1 MLQLF
6 TAHDPVLAFGLPGHS
21 EWLILLVLGL
31 LIFGR
36 RLPEVGRS
44 LGRSIVEFKRGIKGI
59 QDEVEEESSRPGRE
73 PERLSDESRK
83 SELPRASAGEEA
95 PNPYSRVEQKASDD

>member
-1 MLQLF
+1 MMASLGF
-6 TAHDPVLAFGLPGHS
+6 DMHTLAFFNMPGYT
-21 EWLILLVLGL
+21 ELIVILGLGL

-59 QDEVEEESSRPGRE
+59 EDEVESESSRRPA
-73 PERLSDESRK
+73 ERLEDRAPVT
-83 SELPRASAGEEA
+83 PRIADAGKPATSSATGEGEA
-95 PNPYSRVEQKASDD
+95 R